1 MFYANEKYV
10 NALKDLNN
18 KEEIVEADHN
28 HLYPFD
34 SSHVILYGLTK
45 VHKPATD

>member
-18 KEEIVEADHN
+18 KEEIVKADHD
-28 HLYPFD
+28 HLYNFD
-34 SSHVILYGLTK
+34 YSPVILYGLTK